1 MLKVKCYLVGYA
13 REGGGGRSDVF
24 FSQTT
29 NVKKISNKDSEFHL
43 LGMYICELSYDTMKK
58 NFTS

>member
-13 REGGGGRSDVF
+13 REGGGGAQWCF

-29 NVKKISNKDSEFHL
+29 NEKKKSNKDPEFHL